1 MELSR
6 ARNILSLSRYRGYL
20 KENINM
26 KRLLLI
32 GFAACAF
39 AVVPTLSASAM
50 PRATPDTLVAGTDS
64 AVILAKGGHGHGHGH
79 MGRGGRGHHYGWSHG
94 RHRGWH

>member
-1 MELSR
+1 
-6 ARNILSLSRYRGYL
+6 
-20 KENINM
+20 M

-32 GFAACAF
+32 GFAVCAF

-64 AVILAKGGHGHGHGH
+64 AVILVKGGHGHGRAPRSTLVLDAGLHGSLRH
-79 MGRGGRGHHYGWSHG
+79 KFNSSGALTTSRSHCF
-94 RHRGWH
+94 R

>member
-1 MELSR
+1 
-6 ARNILSLSRYRGYL
+6 LSRYRGYL

-39 AVVPTLSASAM
+39 AVVPTLFRLGNAA
-50 PRATPDTLVAGTDS
+50 RDTGYAGC
-64 AVILAKGGHGHGHGH
+64 
-79 MGRGGRGHHYGWSHG
+79 
-94 RHRGWH
+94 RHR

>member
-1 MELSR
+1 M
-6 ARNILSLSRYRGYL
+6 I
-20 KENINM
+20 
-26 KRLLLI
+26 RLLLI

-64 AVILAKGGHGHGHGH
+64 AVILAKGGHGHG
-79 MGRGGRGHHYGWSHG
+79 G
-94 RHRGWH
+94 RHMERPERRATKSLIITRI